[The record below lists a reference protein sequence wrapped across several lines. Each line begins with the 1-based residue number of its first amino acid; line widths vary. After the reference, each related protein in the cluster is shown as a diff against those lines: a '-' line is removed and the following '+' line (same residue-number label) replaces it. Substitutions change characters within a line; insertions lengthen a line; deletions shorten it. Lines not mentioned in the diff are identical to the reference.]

1 MDAPSKPKLTLG
13 DRLRQ
18 YRRAARLTQ
27 EQLAERSGMSVRAIS
42 DLERGARQ
50 APHRDTLRLL
60 AEALGLT
67 PDEAAE
73 LEAAVVRLRRKG
85 QGTPDPPSGFP
96 AAGAP
101 ALAASPPTLPRLPP
115 LPAPLTSLVGREA
128 EVAAAVHLLRR
139 GDVRLLSLIGP
150 AGVGKTRLALRT
162 TEVVAAD
169 FADGAVFVAL
179 APLADPALVLPTIA
193 HTLGVA
199 DMGDHL
205 PLERLVSTLRERQ
218 MLLLLDNFEQVAAA
232 GPDVVALLQ
241 ACRGLVGLVTSRAA
255 LSVQGE
261 QQLSVPP
268 LAVPEPEGMR
278 EGNGEVVTGTL
289 AQYPAVRLLVERA
302 QAVKPEFAP
311 TPANLLPLVEVC
323 RRLDGLPLAI
333 ELAAPRLKII
343 PPHTLL
349 ARLDRLLPT
358 LIEGARDLP
367 ERQRTMRATIAWS
380 EGLLTEPQRTLFR
393 RLAVFAGGCTLEAA
407 EAVCAALEGTE
418 PLGLEVLEGLSRLVD
433 HSLIQQR
440 EEDGEKRFVM
450 LHVIREYALEQL
462 AASGE
467 EQELRRRHCEY
478 CVAVAEAAEP
488 EFRGPRQLAL
498 LAQGDRER
506 DNGRAALGWALE
518 QGESELGLRLG
529 GILWEYW
536 VPRGLQTEGRRW
548 LDALLALDRAG
559 AKHPASPSVRAKAL
573 RGASIMARQQGDLA
587 RSEALAEECMTL
599 SRQLGDEREMGV
611 ALSGLGQV
619 ALKRGELGRARELLE
634 ESLAMWRR
642 LGDTRRVALELGNLA
657 SVALLQHDD
666 ARAVALKEEALAL
679 QWLHGSRTDIAQ
691 ALASLGHARR
701 SQGDHQGAA
710 ALLREALILLRDT
723 RYALIA
729 APCLEMMASILW
741 NLGEPERAA
750 RLLGAATALQSAI
763 GTSRLAEV
771 EADYERTVALVRNA
785 LGQETF
791 EAAWAA
797 GTTLGLEEAIAEAL
811 GEAE

>member
-1 MDAPSKPKLTLG
+1 
-13 DRLRQ
+13 
-18 YRRAARLTQ
+18 
-27 EQLAERSGMSVRAIS
+27 
-42 DLERGARQ
+42 
-50 APHRDTLRLL
+50 
-60 AEALGLT
+60 
-67 PDEAAE
+67 
-73 LEAAVVRLRRKG
+73 
-85 QGTPDPPSGFP
+85 
-96 AAGAP
+96 
-101 ALAASPPTLPRLPP
+101 
-115 LPAPLTSLVGREA
+115 
-128 EVAAAVHLLRR
+128 
-139 GDVRLLSLIGP
+139 
-150 AGVGKTRLALRT
+150 
-162 TEVVAAD
+162 
-169 FADGAVFVAL
+169 
-179 APLADPALVLPTIA
+179 
-193 HTLGVA
+193 
-199 DMGDHL
+199 
-205 PLERLVSTLRERQ
+205 
-218 MLLLLDNFEQVAAA
+218 
-232 GPDVVALLQ
+232 
-241 ACRGLVGLVTSRAA
+241 
-255 LSVQGE
+255 
-261 QQLSVPP
+261 
-268 LAVPEPEGMR
+268 
-278 EGNGEVVTGTL
+278 
-289 AQYPAVRLLVERA
+289 
-302 QAVKPEFAP
+302 
-311 TPANLLPLVEVC
+311 
-323 RRLDGLPLAI
+323 
-333 ELAAPRLKII
+333 
-343 PPHTLL
+343 
-349 ARLDRLLPT
+349 
-358 LIEGARDLP
+358 
-367 ERQRTMRATIAWS
+367 
-380 EGLLTEPQRTLFR
+380 
-393 RLAVFAGGCTLEAA
+393 
-407 EAVCAALEGTE
+407 
-418 PLGLEVLEGLSRLVD
+418 
-433 HSLIQQR
+433 
-440 EEDGEKRFVM
+440 
-450 LHVIREYALEQL
+450 
-462 AASGE
+462 
-467 EQELRRRHCEY
+467 EY

-679 QWLHGSRTDIAQ
+679 QRLHGSRTDIAQ